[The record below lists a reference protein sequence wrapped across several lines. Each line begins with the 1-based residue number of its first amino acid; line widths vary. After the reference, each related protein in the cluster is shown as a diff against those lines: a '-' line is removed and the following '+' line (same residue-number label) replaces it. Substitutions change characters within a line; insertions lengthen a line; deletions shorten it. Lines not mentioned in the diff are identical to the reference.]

1 MNDLICKSE
10 DRLMTNLERSD
21 LWCFAARGWLGD
33 IPGRRLAAVKQRIWG
48 NFLSPVSGRVEL
60 EQLGIVR
67 SHIFISHIIAVIRG
81 WPGQAGWQGM
91 SAQASQQPH
100 RPTKTA
106 PEYFNVLRSTQNI
119 HSNGNFRNVI
129 ILSTFSEEF
138 PLAARICVVLS
149 SPRHGVTGLC
159 DCWHGEWLVG
169 ACDPPLSRSCLRPAD

>member
-1 MNDLICKSE
+1 MYLFQYVINQVSLNDLICKSE

-60 EQLGIVR
+60 ELGIVR

-81 WPGQAGWQGM
+81 WLGQAGWQGM

-106 PEYFNVLRSTQNI
+106 PEYFNVLWSTQNI

-138 PLAARICVVLS
+138 PLLSDRICVVLS

-159 DCWHGEWLVG
+159 DCWHGE
-169 ACDPPLSRSCLRPAD
+169 

>member
-1 MNDLICKSE
+1 MGYHSVLK
-10 DRLMTNLERSD
+10 
-21 LWCFAARGWLGD
+21 
-33 IPGRRLAAVKQRIWG
+33 P
-48 NFLSPVSGRVEL
+48 PVPYDCESSGTFGEPSFEAL
-60 EQLGIVR
+60 LGIVR

-81 WPGQAGWQGM
+81 WPGRQGGQGM

-106 PEYFNVLRSTQNI
+106 PDYFNVLWSTQNI

-149 SPRHGVTGLC
+149 SPWGHWFV
-159 DCWHGEWLVG
+159 
-169 ACDPPLSRSCLRPAD
+169 

>member
-1 MNDLICKSE
+1 
-10 DRLMTNLERSD
+10 MTNLERSD

-60 EQLGIVR
+60 ELWAAR
-67 SHIFISHIIAVIRG
+67 HSAESHFYKPHNCCHQGVARE
-81 WPGQAGWQGM
+81 AGWAG
-91 SAQASQQPH
+91 ASQQPH

-106 PEYFNVLRSTQNI
+106 PDYFNVLWSTQNI

-149 SPRHGVTGLC
+149 SPWGHWFV
-159 DCWHGEWLVG
+159 WLLTWWMAG
-169 ACDPPLSRSCLRPAD
+169 RRLWAPPL

>member
-1 MNDLICKSE
+1 M
-10 DRLMTNLERSD
+10 
-21 LWCFAARGWLGD
+21 
-33 IPGRRLAAVKQRIWG
+33 
-48 NFLSPVSGRVEL
+48 SGRV

-106 PEYFNVLRSTQNI
+106 PEYFNVLWSTQNI

-138 PLAARICVVLS
+138 PSLLGSVLCSARHAMGSLVCVIVDMLNGGSAPVTLPSLEAVSVLLINKLFCNNWTAFCS
-149 SPRHGVTGLC
+149 AGHWSVYC
-159 DCWHGEWLVG
+159 
-169 ACDPPLSRSCLRPAD
+169 

>member
-1 MNDLICKSE
+1 M
-10 DRLMTNLERSD
+10 
-21 LWCFAARGWLGD
+21 
-33 IPGRRLAAVKQRIWG
+33 
-48 NFLSPVSGRVEL
+48 SGRVEL
-60 EQLGIVR
+60 ELGIVR

-106 PEYFNVLRSTQNI
+106 PEYFNVLQGTQNI

-138 PLAARICVVLS
+138 PLADRICVVLS

-159 DCWHGEWLVG
+159 DC
-169 ACDPPLSRSCLRPAD
+169 